1 MSKIYEALKKAH
13 SDKKPDV
20 PVARQPLPQEAQIES
35 TPKASLVPPQSEK
48 DPIAPHRTHAGI
60 SGQYLRFDDLLKQ
73 CAEPVWQADVNTIV
87 FSERHKPHEGAE
99 QFRTLRTRL
108 YKMRDLL
115 PVKRVLVT
123 SAIAGEG
130 KTFVA
135 TNLAQAIARERDRK
149 VLLIDGDLR
158 SARLHLPLGA
168 PLSPGLSE
176 YLRDEATEAE
186 IIQHGQEG
194 SLCFIAAGNGVGSN
208 ASELLSNGR
217 LQKLLDRIAPL
228 FDWVIVDSPPC
239 VAISDSLVLADHC
252 DGVLLV
258 VRATSTPLALAQ
270 KACQELKGRNVIG
283 VVLNAVEGAQSY
295 GGYYYNGYTP
305 SESKIL
311 RASNPKY
318 MVKK

>member
-1 MSKIYEALKKAH
+1 MSRIYEALKKAR
-13 SDKKPDV
+13 SEKKPDAPGV
-20 PVARQPLPQEAQIES
+20 HQPMPQEAEIES
-35 TPKASLVPPQSEK
+35 TPKETLAPPVAENHQSARR
-48 DPIAPHRTHAGI
+48 DPPVGI
-60 SGQYLRFDDLLKQ
+60 SGHYLRFDDLLKQ
-73 CAEPVWQADVNTIV
+73 CAEPVWQPDTNMIV
-87 FSERHKPHEGAE
+87 FSERHSPHEGAE

-108 YKMRDLL
+108 YQMRDLS
-115 PVKRVLVT
+115 PVKRVLIT
-123 SAIAGEG
+123 SAISGEG

-158 SARLHLPLGA
+158 SARLHFPLGA

-194 SLCFIAAGNGVGSN
+194 NLCFIAAGDEAGSD

-239 VAISDSLVLADHC
+239 LPVADASVLAGFVDS
-252 DGVLLV
+252 VLLV
-258 VRATSTPLALAQ
+258 VRSKSTPSAMAQ
-270 KACQELKGRNVIG
+270 KARQELRKSNLIG
-283 VVLNAVEGAQSY
+283 VVLNAVEEVDSY
-295 GGYYYNGYTP
+295 GGYYAYGYGNVEKQTV
-305 SESKIL
+305 KH
-311 RASNPKY
+311 RAQ
-318 MVKK
+318 

>member
-1 MSKIYEALKKAH
+1 MSRIYEALKKAH
-13 SDKKPDV
+13 SEKNPDA
-20 PVARQPLPQEAQIES
+20 PVAHQPLQQEVRVES
-35 TPKASLVPPQSEK
+35 TPKESLAPPPSER
-48 DPIAPHRTHAGI
+48 DPIASRSAHAGM

-73 CAEPVWQADVNTIV
+73 CAEPVWQPDANTIV
-87 FSERHKPHEGAE
+87 FSERHSPHEGAE

-108 YKMRDLL
+108 YQMRDLS

-149 VLLIDGDLR
+149 VLLVDGDLR

-168 PLSPGLSE
+168 SLSPGLSE

-194 SLCFIAAGNGVGSN
+194 NLCFIAAGNGAGSN

-228 FDWVIVDSPPC
+228 FDWVVVDSPPC
-239 VAISDSLVLADHC
+239 LPVADASVLAGFV

-258 VRATSTPLALAQ
+258 VRSKSTPSAMAQ
-270 KACQELKGRNVIG
+270 RARQELRKSNVIG
-283 VVLNAVEGAQSY
+283 VVLNAVEEGGTYGAYYSYSY
-295 GGYYYNGYTP
+295 GD
-305 SESKIL
+305 
-311 RASNPKY
+311 
-318 MVKK
+318 KKDKKQNN